1 VSCNDL
7 LLDEHRLKM
16 EMSLKKIL
24 STALLALSAVLL
36 LNGCPSKPIQEQE
49 PGGAV
54 EEPAGART
62 SGLPGRGGYSA
73 ADLNDPSSPLY
84 QRTIYFE
91 YDSSDIRPQFIDILR
106 AHASYLSSNSAVSVT
121 LDGHTDERGTREYNL
136 ALGDRRADT
145 VRRFLLAEGV
155 SDGQIRTMS
164 YGEERP
170 ANPGQSEAAWAL
182 NRRVELVY

>member
-1 VSCNDL
+1 MNRILNAVSV
-7 LLDEHRLKM
+7 
-16 EMSLKKIL
+16 
-24 STALLALSAVLL
+24 ALTVAFFLT
-36 LNGCPSKPIQEQE
+36 GCPSQPIDERE
-49 PGGAV
+49 PGAAV
-54 EEPAGART
+54 EGAGGAET
-62 SGLPGRGGYSA
+62 SGLPGRGGYTA

-84 QRTIYFE
+84 QRVIYFE

-106 AHASYLSSNSAVSVT
+106 AHASYLSSNPGVSVT

-145 VRRFLLAEGV
+145 VRRYLVAEGV
-155 SDGQIRTMS
+155 PDGRVRTMS

-170 ANPGQSEAAWAL
+170 ANPGHSEPAWAL

>member
-1 VSCNDL
+1 MNKTL
-7 LLDEHRLKM
+7 GP
-16 EMSLKKIL
+16 
-24 STALLALSAVLL
+24 ALIALSAVLL
-36 LNGCPSKPIQEQE
+36 LNGCPSKPIDERE
-49 PGGAV
+49 PGGTVTRPTGADTYPV
-54 EEPAGART
+54 PGAGA
-62 SGLPGRGGYSA
+62 YAA

-84 QRTIYFE
+84 QRNIYFE

-106 AHASYLSSNSAVSVT
+106 AHASYLSSNASALVT

-136 ALGDRRADT
+136 ALGDQRADT

-155 SDGQIRTMS
+155 PDGRIQTMS

-170 ANPGQSEAAWAL
+170 ANSGHNESSWDL

>member
-1 VSCNDL
+1 
-7 LLDEHRLKM
+7 M
-16 EMSLKKIL
+16 QMSVK
-24 STALLALSAVLL
+24 SSVGTALLPLSVVIL
-36 LNGCPSKPIQEQE
+36 LNGCPTKPMEE
-49 PGGAV
+49 KESGTLVSESGA
-54 EEPAGART
+54 T
-62 SGLPGRGGYSA
+62 STSSLPGRSGYTGYTA
-73 ADLNDPSSPLY
+73 ADLNDPASPLY

-106 AHASYLSSNSAVSVT
+106 AHASYISSNSTVSVT

-145 VRRFLLAEGV
+145 VRRFFLAEGV
-155 SDGQIRTMS
+155 ADSQIRTMS

-170 ANPGQSEAAWAL
+170 ANPGHSEAAWAL